1 MQWRSPKSDGRTV
14 NRRAQNDRNAIAEKP
29 PDVRFFQTTRVNF
42 TTLLIGKL
50 GYLWTLGFIQLCVMF
65 LWGALVFKLDL
76 FHHIPGFL
84 MMAVTT
90 TFCTAAFGLL
100 LASFCRTR
108 AQLAAISTL
117 VVLTISAL
125 GGSMFPR
132 FLMPEKLQKAG
143 LVLFNSWALD
153 GFTNVFWRDMPLSSL
168 LLPMAVLVG
177 FGIVFF
183 AAARQL
189 TKRWEVA

>member
-1 MQWRSPKSDGRTV
+1 MS
-14 NRRAQNDRNAIAEKP
+14 
-29 PDVRFFQTTRVNF
+29 F
-42 TTLLIGKL
+42 TTLLLGKL
-50 GYLWTLGFIQLCVMF
+50 AYLWTLGLMQLCVMF
-65 LWGALVFKLDL
+65 LWGAFVFKLDL
-76 FHHIPGFL
+76 FHHLGGFF
-84 MMAVTT
+84 MMAIPT
-90 TFCTAAFGLL
+90 TFCTSAFGLL
-100 LASFCRTR
+100 LASVCRTR

-153 GFTNVFWRDMPLSSL
+153 GFTNVFWRDLPLQSL

-183 AAARQL
+183 AVARQL